1 MNNLYYLSQN
11 FIIFGLGLL
20 CTQATFLLLNKTKK
34 VAINYERWF
43 TIFLSLYFILMDK
56 IFVFLFPLTIPLLG
70 YIGVINIILLL
81 PTAILSIKFTKILKY
96 NILYWIVGVMLF
108 LSGIGRLAPEY
119 GTNPDCF
126 IIALG
131 WLLFTIVLG
140 DKPIFKLKKI
150 NFLATLFLIIGNLLF
165 FFANFDYYLCPH
177 ITVSNSSV
185 KMKNLSATISGT
197 ATPNTV
203 VKIFYNG
210 KEQTPSGKSNKY
222 GDFSFD
228 AKVPGIW
235 KLQVTKNG
243 ETETA
248 SVKVIESNA
257 YHEKQIKDQA
267 KEIIKD
273 FSLTYTITFYTADSL
288 GVDEYNAWLKYIKE
302 DSIYNSPDEVIDAI
316 QRETDHKEDIKQLT
330 ENIELLSSYAKQL
343 KQIGYE
349 EADNYIN
356 YYQDINSFVNIV
368 VSPSGNISN
377 FGDNFDSQ
385 RNIVKNDKE
394 SMNF

>member
-1 MNNLYYLSQN
+1 M
-11 FIIFGLGLL
+11 
-20 CTQATFLLLNKTKK
+20 
-34 VAINYERWF
+34 
-43 TIFLSLYFILMDK
+43 
-56 IFVFLFPLTIPLLG
+56 
-70 YIGVINIILLL
+70 
-81 PTAILSIKFTKILKY
+81 
-96 NILYWIVGVMLF
+96 
-108 LSGIGRLAPEY
+108 
-119 GTNPDCF
+119 
-126 IIALG
+126 
-131 WLLFTIVLG
+131 
-140 DKPIFKLKKI
+140 KKI

-257 YHEKQIKDQA
+257 YREKQIKDQA

-302 DSIYNSPDEVIDAI
+302 DSIYNNPDEVIDAI